1 MQLSQGSL
9 RALLQA
15 HSHLPRAE
23 VSWQEWSPGKLLGRV
38 EQNRVL
44 VGVFRRLLM
53 GNRELT
59 KERFELDLA
68 QSVESPGGSSQA
80 DLVPTTAHTSPSC
93 FCKTWGVPLP
103 DRDLKGGLDIKD

>member
-68 QSVESPGGSSQA
+68 QSVESPGGSSQGRPSVYHSPHLSFLFLY
-80 DLVPTTAHTSPSC
+80 DLGSSPS
-93 FCKTWGVPLP
+93 
-103 DRDLKGGLDIKD
+103 

>member
-59 KERFELDLA
+59 KERFELEPGRL
-68 QSVESPGGSSQA
+68 QSV
-80 DLVPTTAHTSPSC
+80 
-93 FCKTWGVPLP
+93 
-103 DRDLKGGLDIKD
+103 GLQELDMTEGLHHHHHA

>member
-38 EQNRVL
+38 EQNMVL
-44 VGVFRRLLM
+44 VGVFRRHLM

-68 QSVESPGGSSQA
+68 QSVESPGGSSQGRPSIYHSPHLSFLFPY
-80 DLVPTTAHTSPSC
+80 DLGSSPT
-93 FCKTWGVPLP
+93 
-103 DRDLKGGLDIKD
+103 